1 MPRKKRTEAQEAR
14 RFGVVLAVLAAALG
28 GWSLWREHAVRAL
41 VFGAVAAVAI
51 ALPLLVPPLWLRA
64 FRLWMKLAEV
74 LSWVSTRV
82 ILGLFFYLVLT
93 PVGLVARLVRKDPLD
108 LAWKD
113 GRPTYWKQKGPIPE
127 TIERYEKQY

>member
-14 RFGVVLAVLAAALG
+14 RFGLVLAVLAAALG
-28 GWSLWREHAVRAL
+28 GWSLWREHAVRA
-41 VFGAVAAVAI
+41 VFFGVVASLAAI
-51 ALPLLVPPLWLRA
+51 LPPLAPLLWLRA
-64 FRLWMKLAEV
+64 FRAWMRLAEV

-93 PVGLVARLVRKDPLD
+93 PIGLAARLVRKDPLD

-113 GRPTYWKQKGPIPE
+113 GQPSYWKDKDLVAE
-127 TIERYEKQY
+127 TLERYEKQY